1 MMADDSFHNYYEG
14 VVLECLVDV
23 VRRDPTLT
31 EDNLADVACIA
42 LNHLPPRYVRFD
54 VDMSFYLTTQERE
67 EINLRTRE
75 AISSAIETVKSDN
88 DRRQDQP

>member
-14 VVLECLVDV
+14 AVLEYLVDV
-23 VRRDPTLT
+23 ARRDPALT

-75 AISSAIETVKSDN
+75 AVGAAIETVKSDN
-88 DRRQDQP
+88 DRRQAQP